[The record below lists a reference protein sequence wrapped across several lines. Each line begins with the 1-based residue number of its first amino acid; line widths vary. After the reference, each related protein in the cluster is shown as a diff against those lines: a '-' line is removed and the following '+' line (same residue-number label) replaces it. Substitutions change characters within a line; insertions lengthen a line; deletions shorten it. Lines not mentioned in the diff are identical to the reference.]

1 LPAPAV
7 AGKAVRYL
15 SDKAEEAHQAASAA
29 EMTTKREREIL
40 VLLGR
45 GLSARRIASRL
56 GISERTV
63 NTHVGHI
70 YRRLGV
76 NNRVDAVREGMRLG
90 LIEAPR

>member
-1 LPAPAV
+1 M
-7 AGKAVRYL
+7 
-15 SDKAEEAHQAASAA
+15 AEK
-29 EMTTKREREIL
+29 TTVREREVL
-40 VLLGR
+40 VLLAE
-45 GLSARRIASRL
+45 GLSARRIARTL

-90 LIEAPR
+90 LVDVPKAAILR